1 MLNVLLY
8 LHEPSNPAILYVPAA
23 RPVGVYVFDE
33 SEVTVGVFGAAAG
46 VTVNTLVGTPE
57 FTGYILI
64 VAEPLVAPGHI
75 VPW

>member
-1 MLNVLLY
+1 MLLY
-8 LHEPSNPAILYVPAA
+8 LHEPSKPEILYVPAA
-23 RPVGVYVFDE
+23 SPVGVKVLDD
-33 SEVTVGVFGAAAG
+33 SEVIVGVVGAEAA

-64 VAEPLVAPGHI
+64 VAEPLVAPGQI